1 MLWCPEDNPDCTP
14 TVSSAYLL
22 TSQECCIC
30 NGGNWLIN
38 SFDNTDGLAVCQG
51 NAGSMPVQIASE
63 FNSRAIVQGGHL
75 KNLISGKLD
84 GPKLPLITGSYTDKS
99 TQPLLKTITDDII
112 IKYQANRGLSAR
124 PSLTGESHRMVLVG
138 YTQGNTRGY
147 AYPRGITASEKIK
160 IPVTTNMV
168 IRVKGVVTVIG
179 GTSSTHTLGTTEAF
193 AYYTAFKRVTDTIT
207 QVGTAGGD
215 IDFQLKESGG
225 STTATLYI
233 DANSTTG
240 ELRFGLDDSQT
251 DTERIWQLSVDLDVN
266 TIDDMLVGY
275 NAPYALWQN
284 LSRIELENSQ
294 PLLWN

>member
-1 MLWCPEDNPDCTP
+1 M
-14 TVSSAYLL
+14 
-22 TSQECCIC
+22 
-30 NGGNWLIN
+30 
-38 SFDNTDGLAVCQG
+38 
-51 NAGSMPVQIASE
+51 
-63 FNSRAIVQGGHL
+63 
-75 KNLISGKLD
+75 
-84 GPKLPLITGSYTDKS
+84 
-99 TQPLLKTITDDII
+99 KTITDDII

-179 GTSSTHTLGTTEAF
+179 GTSAIYKSGVTEAF
-193 AYYTAFKRVTDTIT
+193 AYYTAFKRDTTTIS
-207 QVGTAGGD
+207 QLGTAGGTVE
-215 IDFQLKESGG
+215 FGLKEGG
-225 STTATLYI
+225 LPATCELYI
-233 DANSTTG
+233 DANSDTG
-240 ELRFGLDDSQT
+240 ELRFGLDDSRT

-275 NAPYALWQN
+275 NPPYALWQS